1 MMDSYE
7 NYQRE
12 FLGRERIRLSAIE
25 GVRPEPGAQ
34 LIRFPVGNGKAGD
47 VAKKFLQVLRVINRH
62 IEEASISD
70 RIFSDDN
77 FLQEVDSFWRPL
89 LPEWFAQQFSVLR
102 QADGIGFDLEG
113 LSGKEI
119 ARRLEGARESSATV
133 QDALGVFVSDFG
145 LTERTWFYAGHQI
158 ENDSLD
164 IAIERSEDPSRSH
177 SLTSF
182 LKYCGAKQPEPPASS
197 FLARAFPK
205 YLFKK

>member
-1 MMDSYE
+1 MMGSYE

-12 FLGRERIRLSAIE
+12 FLDRERIRLTAIE
-25 GVRPEPGAQ
+25 GVRPEPGMQ
-34 LIRFPVGNGKAGD
+34 LIRFPVDNGRAAD
-47 VAKKFLQVLRVINRH
+47 VAKKFLQVLRIINTH
-62 IEEASISD
+62 IEEVSISD
-70 RIFSDDN
+70 RIFSDDH
-77 FLQEVDSFWRPL
+77 FLQEIDSFWRPL
-89 LPEWFAQQFSVLR
+89 LPEWFAQRFSVLR

-119 ARRLEGARESSATV
+119 ARRLEETKESSTPV

-158 ENDSLD
+158 DNDSLN
-164 IAIERSEDPSRSH
+164 IAIERSEDPSRLH

-182 LKYCGAKQPEPPASS
+182 VKHCGAKQPEPPASS